1 MLYKRMFTELQEI
14 KYVRKK
20 IGLTQAEL
28 AKHAGVSQSLIA
40 KIESG
45 SLDPT
50 YTNAQKIFTALQSFT
65 QKQEKKAGTIM
76 NKNLIYL
83 KPENSIKNA
92 IHKMKRYC
100 ISQLPVLEEKKAVG
114 LVSESAL
121 LDALMKSISPDSCI
135 KEVME
140 EAPPTID
147 PHASVQIISQL
158 LKYYPLVLVAEKG
171 KLRGIITKSDML
183 ESAYA

>member
-1 MLYKRMFTELQEI
+1 MFTELQEI

-40 KIESG
+40 KIEAG

-50 YTNAQKIFTALQSFT
+50 YTNAQKIFTTLQSFT
-65 QKQEKKAGTIM
+65 QKQEKKVGAIM

-83 KPENSIKNA
+83 KPTDSIKNA
-92 IHKMKRYC
+92 IHKMKKHC
-100 ISQLPVLEEKKAVG
+100 ISQLPVLEDKKAVG

-121 LDALMKSISPDSCI
+121 IDALMKNISSDSNI
-135 KEVME
+135 KEVMD

-147 PHASVQIISQL
+147 THASIQIISQL
-158 LKYYPLVLVAEKG
+158 LKYYPLILVAEKG
-171 KLRGIITKSDML
+171 KLLGIITKSDML
-183 ESAYA
+183 ESIYA